1 MQCTDKST
9 GMAIGS
15 LSTQTGQV
23 KYSVPIII
31 VLYEFILQM
40 HQDSH
45 DRYGFFGLTRFY
57 RN

>member
-1 MQCTDKST
+1 
-9 GMAIGS
+9 MAIGS
-15 LSTQTGQV
+15 LSTQTGPV